1 MDWAKR
7 DTWEL
12 GRKICSWLIPNEAC
26 IANVKIV
33 LNKQT
38 KQQKQ
43 NTTTDEYLDEGGKNS
58 QNILAAVAGV
68 AAGKEHSFVNY
79 KLGLKRE

>member
-26 IANVKIV
+26 NANVKIV
-33 LNKQT
+33 LNKQNN
-38 KQQKQ
+38 KSK
-43 NTTTDEYLDEGGKNS
+43 NTTIDEYLDEGGKNS

>member
-26 IANVKIV
+26 NANVKIV
-33 LNKQT
+33 LNTQT
-38 KQQKQ
+38 NKSK
-43 NTTTDEYLDEGGKNS
+43 NTTIDEYLDEGGKNS